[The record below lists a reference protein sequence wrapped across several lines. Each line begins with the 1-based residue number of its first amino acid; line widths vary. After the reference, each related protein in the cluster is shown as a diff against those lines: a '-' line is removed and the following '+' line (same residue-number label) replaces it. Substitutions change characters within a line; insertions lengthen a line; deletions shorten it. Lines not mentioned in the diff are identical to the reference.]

1 MTCKHP
7 VTTREANRT
16 NNGLIGLTATT
27 AVELMRL
34 GDVTAEDYAK
44 ALLKH
49 VKQCSDLN
57 AFRTLVPE
65 KVLAAARAADV
76 KRKAGGALGRM
87 HGLPIPVKD
96 SVNTRDF
103 PTSNGTRALHD
114 FRPRENAAVLEP
126 LLAAGAIVMGKT
138 NLHELS
144 FGWTSNNETFGRV
157 YNPLDRTRIPGGS
170 SGGSAAAVAAHM
182 APLAIA
188 EDTFGS
194 IRVPATCCGL
204 AGFRPTFGRYPGKGI
219 MMLTDNRFDQ
229 VGPLARSVC
238 DLILFDG
245 VVTGDDTLAVATP
258 LRGVRIGL
266 SSDYFL
272 TGLDPEVERIVVKAF
287 GKFREAGATLV
298 EVATPDVV
306 RAALDIG
313 RTIVG
318 SELVQCITAFLEQEE
333 TGLTFE
339 ALYAQAGPSMKAYIE
354 SRALPPNRPSREA
367 YETALA
373 KRDVLISAVRDW
385 YAQYNILMLA
395 HPVIM
400 ALPPNISD
408 RDEIEIAGQK
418 IPFYVAVG
426 RNIALGSCASMASM
440 VLPAGTTDGGLPV
453 GLQVEVLS
461 GRDREL
467 LSVGLS
473 LEAALGGPFAG
484 IAA

>member
-1 MTCKHP
+1 MTTQETN
-7 VTTREANRT
+7 TTKKN
-16 NNGLIGLTATT
+16 LIDLTAT
-27 AVELMRL
+27 AAIDLMRL
-34 GDVTAEDYAK
+34 GDISAEDYSK
-44 ALLKH
+44 ALLEQAEK
-49 VKQCSDLN
+49 CADLN

-65 KVLAAARAADV
+65 GVLAAARAADD
-76 KRKAGGALGRM
+76 KRRAGGALGRM

-96 SVNTRDF
+96 SVNTRDI
-103 PTSNGTRALHD
+103 PTSNGTGALRD
-114 FRPRENAAVLEP
+114 FRPRQNAAVLEP

-229 VGPLARSVC
+229 VGPLARAVC

-245 VVTGDDTLAVATP
+245 VITGDNTPTVATP

-272 TGLDPEVERIVVKAF
+272 DGLDPEVERIVIQAF
-287 GKFREAGATLV
+287 AKFREAGATLV

-306 RAALDIG
+306 RASLDIG

-318 SELVQCITAFLEQEE
+318 SELVQCITAFLEQQE

-339 ALYAQAGPSMKAYIE
+339 ALYAQAGPSMKAYVE

-373 KRDVLISAVRDW
+373 KRDVLISGVRDW
-385 YAQYNILMLA
+385 YGQYNILMLA
-395 HPVIM
+395 YPVIM

-408 RDEIEIAGQK
+408 RDVIEIAGQK
-418 IPFYVAVG
+418 IPFYVAIG
-426 RNIALGSCASMASM
+426 RNIALGSCASMASL
-440 VLPAGTTDGGLPV
+440 VLPAGVTAGGLPV
-453 GLQVEVLS
+453 GLQFEVLS

-473 LEAALGGPFAG
+473 IEAALGGPAVG
-484 IAA
+484 IAT